1 MDELKSKLK
10 NLVKNNSIKNFFWL
24 SSDKVFKLLI
34 SLIVG
39 AWTARYLGPS
49 NLGKLNYIYAYITIL
64 TAVSSLG
71 MDSFLIKEILESK
84 SEKNKILGT
93 SFVLRFLA
101 SIISIG
107 VIYLILLISKL
118 DTELYHLYY
127 LMVIPILL
135 SPFEL
140 IDIEYQSRLQS
151 KKTIISKNIGY
162 VIGTGLKIYILVI
175 GKSLIWF
182 ALVIAVEAFISYL
195 FLVVSYQLNHNIR
208 QWQFDKDRISS
219 LLKSIWPFALSGLSI
234 ILYMRLDQIMLGNI
248 MGDKSVGQFSAA
260 VKITEIFM
268 YLPMAISS
276 SYYPSLIKAKEISY
290 EYFHSKILSYFR
302 VMTTFSI
309 SISLL
314 LFVFS
319 YLIIKTIYGIQYLE
333 AVDILKI
340 HCWTLFPVFL
350 GIASGQYLVIEG
362 LQKIIFYRTLI
373 GLITNVILNIVLIP
387 QYGGIG
393 AAFATVI
400 SYLFSAILSNL
411 FFKKTRLLL
420 FLSFS
425 KINK

>member
-64 TAVSSLG
+64 AAVSSLG

-93 SFVLRFLA
+93 SFVLRLLA

-107 VIYLILLISKL
+107 VIYLIFFISKL

-268 YLPMAISS
+268 FLPMAISS